1 RAGSL
6 PPLAGISLRRSP
18 SWRRPTATKAGSTS
32 STATLILTYHDIAAA
47 ISAVLGREVVYRP
60 VSSDEHRSIL
70 SDAGLPEPVVE
81 AIVGI
86 DAGLRQGAMPRVGD
100 DLTRLLGRPTT
111 SFGDGIRAAIE
122 GQTTNAQ

>member
-1 RAGSL
+1 M
-6 PPLAGISLRRSP
+6 
-18 SWRRPTATKAGSTS
+18 
-32 STATLILTYHDIAAA
+32 
-47 ISAVLGREVVYRP
+47 YRP

-86 DAGLRQGAMPRVGD
+86 DAGLRQGAMARVGD

-111 SFGDGIRAAIE
+111 SFVDGIRAAIE